1 MDSHINQYI
10 QDEDG
15 TINIPEIKVSYAV
28 TVCNELEEIQRLI
41 PHLLKHKRPQDEIV
55 VLWDDNGDKRVHEY
69 LLSFNLNTFKYLHE
83 SFRHHFAEWKNSLT
97 KECTGNF
104 IFQIDADEIPNEGLM
119 KMIHWLIH
127 SNKEIDV
134 FLVPRENFVIGIT
147 DEYIQQCRWIKDEFD
162 RINYP
167 DFQWRIYRNS
177 ESIKWI
183 NKVHERLDGFKT
195 YTYLPTVREYGL
207 NHTKTFEKQQKQN
220 AYYNTL

>member
-1 MDSHINQYI
+1 MDQYI

-55 VLWDDNGDKRVHEY
+55 VLFDCKNGNEKIWDYLDYYHTQSIKFRICQCEFDN
-69 LLSFNLNTFKYLHE
+69 
-83 SFRHHFAEWKNSLT
+83 HFANWKNLLT
-97 KECTGNF
+97 KECSGDF

-134 FLVPRENFVIGIT
+134 FLVPRENFVTGIT
-147 DEYIQQCRWIKDEFD
+147 DEYVQQCRWIKDEFA

-207 NHTKTFEKQQKQN
+207 NHTKTFDRQQKQN